1 MDLLRY
7 IFHGICH
14 QEAGRALESASFS
27 MPVCSRCAG
36 LYVGF
41 FFALPFFFVLA
52 RRGRRAKT
60 GAFVAGAIIAA
71 AAWGGDGL
79 GNFAGLWETP
89 NAVRFFTGVML
100 GLFLSPFIA
109 SLFGETVGGEIRTGS
124 RPRWRTAVILILT
137 GALAAA
143 GNIYPTTAYLVFESW
158 AAAVGLV
165 MLLAVVHTALALLV
179 LKTRPAAAAGVAAV
193 TVPGQLVFLSTL
205 RSVLGL

>member
-1 MDLLRY
+1 MELVRY

-14 QEAGRALESASFS
+14 QEAGRALASANCA

-41 FFALPFFFVLA
+41 FLALPFFFVFA
-52 RRGRRAKT
+52 RLGRRAKT
-60 GAFVAGAIIAA
+60 GVFLVAAIVAA

-100 GLFLSPFIA
+100 GLFLSPFVA
-109 SLFGETVGGEIRTGS
+109 SLFGETVGGEIRTDSKPG
-124 RPRWRTAVILILT
+124 WRTVGILFLA
-137 GALAAA
+137 GALATA
-143 GNIYPTTAYLVFESW
+143 GNIYPATAYLVLESW
-158 AAAVGLV
+158 AAAAGLV
-165 MLLAVVHTALALLV
+165 MLLAVVHAALALLV
-179 LKTRPAAAAGVAAV
+179 LRTRPAAAAGVAAI
-193 TVPGQLVFLSTL
+193 TVPGQLVLLSSL